1 MNDQL
6 DGQIRSLLARID
18 EAAPLAPSFESLES
32 LAGPH
37 ETFSRRG
44 VGIAA
49 LALVGVGLLGVYG
62 IAELRADRPDADG
75 EPAPA
80 PVVSSS
86 LDAAPSTT
94 GPPPDDSSGVNTTTT
109 SPCEF
114 CTVTLPLVPGVG
126 DFYAGP
132 ESLGE
137 PSIDM
142 STFATIVRC
151 TELDPDATR
160 CAAIEGMA
168 GVGPLT
174 YPSADGTV
182 DVGTTWA
189 EVTPLEYAESWGP
202 TQGDGPTSPTT
213 VRGHDAIRYLD
224 EDRPALVWQERPGV
238 LVWVAVSANRED
250 ELTTIAENIR
260 LMPGPDSIPW
270 ALVVP
275 GTGERYDASDNNGD
289 GLLVVRD
296 GAREC
301 FGWGYVIACS
311 DAPFSNTFMHELD
324 GRRTVTGVVPP
335 DVERVRL
342 SFPAG
347 NSIEVEPFAVNGITM
362 HVFEVEIGDAYVIG
376 MEWLDGDGT
385 VVASTTSAANTL
397 LRSEFNLS
405 AYVESIVPEY
415 PVTAAESSS
424 PLVVVRSPTS
434 DQEFIIQFPTD
445 SIATPNPPGIS
456 QTPDGTYVLADVNG
470 ETIFALTISTYP
482 DACTTGPDCTP
493 PDAAE
498 QMDAIFAALAAPLSP

>member
-44 VGIAA
+44 VGFAA
-49 LALVGVGLLGVYG
+49 VALVGVGLLGVYG
-62 IAELRADRPDADG
+62 IAELRADRRDASS
-75 EPAPA
+75 EPASA
-80 PVVSSS
+80 PIVSSA

-94 GPPPDDSSGVNTTTT
+94 GPPPDDSSGANTTTT

-114 CTVTLPLVPGVG
+114 CTATLPLVPGVG

-260 LMPGPDSIPW
+260 LLPGPESITW
-270 ALVVP
+270 AFVVP

-301 FGWGYVIACS
+301 FGWGYVIACP

-324 GRRTVTGVVPP
+324 GRRTITGTVPP

-342 SFPAG
+342 SFPSG
-347 NSIEVEPFAVNGITM
+347 NPVEVEPFAVNGITM
-362 HVFEVEIGDAYVIG
+362 HFFEVSIGDAYVTG

-385 VVASTTSAANTL
+385 VVAATTNAANTL
-397 LRSEFNLS
+397 LRGFTLLT
-405 AYVESIVPEY
+405 YVESILPEY
-415 PVTAAESSS
+415 QYTAAEFSA
-424 PLVVVRSPTS
+424 VVVRSPTS
-434 DQEFIIQFPTD
+434 DQEFMIRLPTD
-445 SIATPNPPGIS
+445 SIAAPNPSGIS

-470 ETIFALTISTYP
+470 ETIFALAISTYP
-482 DACTTGPDCTP
+482 DACTNAPDCTP
-493 PDAAE
+493 AGATE
-498 QMDAIFAALAAPLSP
+498 QMDAIFEALAAPLSP